1 MPKITKIEIQK
12 NNKDRVNIYLD
23 GEYALAINAEL
34 IYKENLKVKDDVDIS
49 KLQEIAEKESYI
61 RCEES
66 AIKIIERSYKTEK
79 EIRDKLKQK
88 GYEEKQINN
97 SIDFLKE
104 YNFINDNTYA
114 KAFIKDKLSSK
125 GSQKIKYDLMK
136 KGIAKDI
143 IEENLIKVDKNEEK
157 EVALN
162 VGRKKYESI
171 RRKESDNYKL
181 SGKLYR
187 FLISRGYAYDI
198 VKDVV
203 KEIMSLDEFE

>member
-61 RCEES
+61 RCKES

>member
-34 IYKENLKVKDDVDIS
+34 VYKENLKVKDDVDIS

-61 RCEES
+61 RCKES

-171 RRKESDNYKL
+171 RRKERDNYKL

>member
-34 IYKENLKVKDDVDIS
+34 VYKENLKVKDDVDIS

-61 RCEES
+61 RCKES

>member
-61 RCEES
+61 RCKES

-203 KEIMSLDEFE
+203 KKIMSLDEFE

>member
-23 GEYALAINAEL
+23 GEYAFAINAEL
-34 IYKENLKVKDDVDIS
+34 VYKENLKVKDDVDIV
-49 KLQEIAEKESYI
+49 KLQEVAEKEAYI
-61 RCEES
+61 RCKES

-88 GYEEKQINN
+88 GYEEKQINK
-97 SIDFLKE
+97 SIEFLKE
-104 YNFINDNTYA
+104 YNFLNDNTYA
-114 KAFIKDKLSSK
+114 KAFIKDKLTSK
-125 GSQKIKYDLMK
+125 GSQKIKYDLIK
-136 KGIAKDI
+136 KGISKDI
-143 IEENLIKVDKNEEK
+143 IEENLIQVDKNEEK

-162 VGRKKYESI
+162 LARKKYESI
-171 RRKESDNYKL
+171 RKNESDNYKL

-187 FLISRGYAYDI
+187 FLISRGYGYDI

-203 KEIMSLDEFE
+203 KEIMSLDELE

>member
-34 IYKENLKVKDDVDIS
+34 VYKENLKVKDDVDIS

-61 RCEES
+61 RCKES

-203 KEIMSLDEFE
+203 KEIMSLDGFE

>member
-34 IYKENLKVKDDVDIS
+34 VYKENLKVKDDVDIS

-61 RCEES
+61 RCKES

-104 YNFINDNTYA
+104 YTFINDNTYA

-162 VGRKKYESI
+162 VGRKKHESI

-203 KEIMSLDEFE
+203 KEIMSLDGFE

>member
-61 RCEES
+61 RCKES

-104 YNFINDNTYA
+104 YDFINDNTYA

>member
-34 IYKENLKVKDDVDIS
+34 VYKENLKVKDDVDIS
-49 KLQEIAEKESYI
+49 KLQEIAEKESFI
-61 RCEES
+61 RCKES

>member
-12 NNKDRVNIYLD
+12 NNKDRVNVYLD

>member
-12 NNKDRVNIYLD
+12 NNKDSVNIYLD

-61 RCEES
+61 RCKES

>member
-61 RCEES
+61 RCKES

-97 SIDFLKE
+97 SIDFVKE

>member
-61 RCEES
+61 RYKES

-104 YNFINDNTYA
+104 YDFINDNTYA

>member
-34 IYKENLKVKDDVDIS
+34 VYKENLKVKDDVDIS

-61 RCEES
+61 RCKES

-97 SIDFLKE
+97 SIDFLNE
-104 YNFINDNTYA
+104 YDFINDNTYA

-181 SGKLYR
+181 SGKLYM

>member
-1 MPKITKIEIQK
+1 M
-12 NNKDRVNIYLD
+12 D

-61 RCEES
+61 RCKES

-79 EIRDKLKQK
+79 EIRDNLKQK

-171 RRKESDNYKL
+171 RRKESDNYKV

>member
-1 MPKITKIEIQK
+1 M
-12 NNKDRVNIYLD
+12 D

-61 RCEES
+61 RCKES

-104 YNFINDNTYA
+104 YDFINDNTYA

>member
-23 GEYALAINAEL
+23 GEYAFAINAEL
-34 IYKENLKVKDDVDIS
+34 VYKENLKVKDDVDIV
-49 KLQEIAEKESYI
+49 KLQEVAEKEAYI
-61 RCEES
+61 RCKES

-88 GYEEKQINN
+88 GYEEKQINK
-97 SIDFLKE
+97 SIEFLKE
-104 YNFINDNTYA
+104 YNFLNDNTYA
-114 KAFIKDKLSSK
+114 KAFIKDKLASK
-125 GSQKIKYDLMK
+125 GTQKIKYDLMK
-136 KGIAKDI
+136 KGISKEI
-143 IEENLIKVDKNEEK
+143 IEENLLKVDKNEEK

-162 VGRKKYESI
+162 LARKKYESI
-171 RRKESDNYKL
+171 RKNESDNYKL

-187 FLISRGYAYDI
+187 FLISRGYGYNL
-198 VKDVV
+198 VKDIV

>member
-61 RCEES
+61 RCKES

-79 EIRDKLKQK
+79 EIRDNLKQK

>member
-61 RCEES
+61 RCKES

-203 KEIMSLDEFE
+203 KEIMSLDGFE

>member
-12 NNKDRVNIYLD
+12 NKKDRVNIYLD

-61 RCEES
+61 RCKES

>member
-61 RCEES
+61 RCKES

-88 GYEEKQINN
+88 GYEEKQINKN
-97 SIDFLKE
+97 RHFLKE

>member
-61 RCEES
+61 RCKES

-104 YNFINDNTYA
+104 YDFINDNTYA

-203 KEIMSLDEFE
+203 KEIMSLDGFE

>member
-1 MPKITKIEIQK
+1 MPQITKIEIQK

-23 GEYALAINAEL
+23 GEYALSISAEL
-34 IYKENLKVKDDVDIS
+34 VYKENLKVKDEVDIAN
-49 KLQEIAEKESYI
+49 LQVVAEKESMI
-61 RCEES
+61 RCKES
-66 AIKIIERSYKTEK
+66 ALRIIERSYKTEK

-88 GYEEKQINN
+88 GYEEKQIDN
-97 SIDFLKE
+97 SIKFLKE
-104 YNFINDNTYA
+104 YNFLNDNVYA
-114 KAFIKDKLSSK
+114 KSFIKDKLNSK
-125 GSQKIKYDLMK
+125 GSQKIKYDLMR

-143 IEENLIKVDKNEEK
+143 IEENLMGIDKSEEK

-162 VGRKKYESI
+162 IGRKKYETI
-171 RRKESDNYKL
+171 KKKESDNYKA

-187 FLISRGYAYDI
+187 FLISRGYSYDI

>member
-34 IYKENLKVKDDVDIS
+34 VYKENLKVKDDVDIS

-61 RCEES
+61 RCKES

-104 YNFINDNTYA
+104 YDFINDNTYA

-203 KEIMSLDEFE
+203 KEIMSLDGFE

>member
-1 MPKITKIEIQK
+1 M
-12 NNKDRVNIYLD
+12 D

-61 RCEES
+61 RCKES

>member
-61 RCEES
+61 RCKES

-203 KEIMSLDEFE
+203 KEIMSLDESE

>member
-61 RCEES
+61 RCKES

-125 GSQKIKYDLMK
+125 GSKKIKYDLMK

>member
-34 IYKENLKVKDDVDIS
+34 VYKENLKVKDDVDIS

-61 RCEES
+61 RCKES

-79 EIRDKLKQK
+79 EIRDQLKQK

-198 VKDVV
+198 VKD
-203 KEIMSLDEFE
+203 

>member
-61 RCEES
+61 RCKES

-88 GYEEKQINN
+88 WYEEKQINN

>member
-1 MPKITKIEIQK
+1 M
-12 NNKDRVNIYLD
+12 D

-34 IYKENLKVKDDVDIS
+34 VYKENLKVKDDVDIS

-61 RCEES
+61 RCKES

>member
-61 RCEES
+61 RCKES
-66 AIKIIERSYKTEK
+66 AIKIIERSYKTQK

>member
-1 MPKITKIEIQK
+1 MKNKIAIVTDTNSGITQEEAKK
-12 NNKDRVNIYLD
+12 LGIYL
-23 GEYALAINAEL
+23 
-34 IYKENLKVKDDVDIS
+34 
-49 KLQEIAEKESYI
+49 IAMP
-61 RCEES
+61 
-66 AIKIIERSYKTEK
+66 
-79 EIRDKLKQK
+79 
-88 GYEEKQINN
+88 
-97 SIDFLKE
+97 F
-104 YNFINDNTYA
+104 FINDNTYA

>member
-1 MPKITKIEIQK
+1 
-12 NNKDRVNIYLD
+12 
-23 GEYALAINAEL
+23 
-34 IYKENLKVKDDVDIS
+34 
-49 KLQEIAEKESYI
+49 
-61 RCEES
+61 
-66 AIKIIERSYKTEK
+66 
-79 EIRDKLKQK
+79 
-88 GYEEKQINN
+88 
-97 SIDFLKE
+97 
-104 YNFINDNTYA
+104 
-114 KAFIKDKLSSK
+114 
-125 GSQKIKYDLMK
+125 MK

>member
-61 RCEES
+61 RCKES

-114 KAFIKDKLSSK
+114 KAFIKDKLSFK

>member
-23 GEYALAINAEL
+23 GEYSLAINAYL

-61 RCEES
+61 RCKES

-79 EIRDKLKQK
+79 EIRDNLKQK